1 MRSRVVVIGGGITG
15 LAAAERVVARLG
27 PGTTTLIESTS
38 RLGGKIATEHVDE
51 CVFERGPD
59 CFLASKPAGLAL
71 CAQLGLATSVRET
84 NAVLRRSFVK
94 REGRLYPL
102 PEGLTGLV
110 PGRVKPLLSTGILST
125 AGKLRAA
132 MELMVPRARN
142 DADESVGAFVR
153 RRFGNEAWRW
163 MVEPLLSGI
172 YAGDGDTLSVQA
184 TFPQLRETERRH
196 GSILRSLLGT
206 PSAALPA
213 RGAFVTLADGM
224 QQLPDTLAERLSSE
238 RVLMGVGVTSVA
250 RAVNGYTITLAEGDA
265 ICATSVIMAVPAHAA
280 ASMCRSLDARLAR
293 ELETIPFVS
302 TATVSLLFD
311 RTDVPNILHGFGY
324 VSPRAE
330 GGDVLACTWTS
341 NKFPS
346 RAPAAN
352 VLLRLFVGR
361 AGSDAV
367 VDADDD
373 VLIAIARDEVRRVHS
388 ITAAPRLTRVA
399 RWPRAMP
406 QYTMGHSGRVARIFA
421 LAGEH
426 PGLFLAG
433 ASFRGVGIPD
443 CITSAWSAADAAI
456 SHLQAS

>member
-15 LAAAERVVARLG
+15 LAAAERVVARVG

-51 CVFERGPD
+51 VVLERGPD

-71 CAQLGLATSVRET
+71 CTQLGLATSVMET
-84 NAVLRRSFVK
+84 NAALRRSFVK

-110 PGRVKPLLSTGILST
+110 PGRVKPLLSSGILSNM
-125 AGKLRAA
+125 GKLRAA
-132 MELMVPRARN
+132 MELVVPRARD

-163 MVEPLLSGI
+163 IVEPLLSGI

-184 TFPQLRETERRH
+184 TFPQLRETERLH
-196 GSILRSLLGT
+196 GSIMRRLLGT
-206 PSAALPA
+206 PSAAPSA
-213 RGAFVTLADGM
+213 RGAFVTLSEGM
-224 QQLPDTLAERLSSE
+224 QQLPDTLAKRLSSE
-238 RVLMGVGVTSVA
+238 RVLMGVGVTSVS
-250 RAVNGYTITLAEGDA
+250 RTVNGYTITLAGGEVIA
-265 ICATSVIMAVPAHAA
+265 AASVIMAAPAHAA
-280 ASMCRSLDARLAR
+280 ASMLRPLDQLVAR

-302 TATVSLLFD
+302 TATVSLLFE
-311 RTDVPNILHGFGY
+311 RTDVPNILNGFGY

-330 GGDVLACTWTS
+330 GGNVLACTWTS

-346 RAPAAN
+346 RAPAAY
-352 VLLRLFVGR
+352 VLLRVFIGR
-361 AGSDAV
+361 AGSDAI
-367 VDADDD
+367 VDAEDDA
-373 VLIAIARDEVRRVHS
+373 LLGIARDELRHVHA
-388 ITAAPRLTRVA
+388 ITAVPRLTRVA

-406 QYTMGHSGRVARIFA
+406 QYTMGHADRVARIFA
-421 LAGEH
+421 LAAAH